1 MQEVIRQSQKEEAV
15 TTRKRSTRL
24 LAIEKQAEA
33 EAAERR
39 RKHDELEARGRE
51 LRQAKREQTRAE
63 RAAEREERMR
73 QKEASLVSQY
83 VVNVL
88 AAS

>member
-24 LAIEKQAEA
+24 LAIEKQVEA